1 MPREI
6 AKHLHDV
13 LAACELI
20 ADFTRGKSFTDY
32 EVEALLRA
40 GVERE
45 FITIGE
51 ALMQAEK
58 IDAATI
64 QTISALRQI
73 IGFRNVLVHGYS
85 IVNHATVW
93 GVIENDLP
101 LLKVQT
107 TELLNQFRM
116 P

>member
-1 MPREI
+1 MQLEI

-20 ADFTRGKSFTDY
+20 VDFTRGRSFADY
-32 EVEALLRA
+32 QSDALLRA

-45 FITIGE
+45 FITVGE
-51 ALMQAEK
+51 ALLQAEK
-58 IDAATI
+58 IDAGTVQSI
-64 QTISALRQI
+64 TALRQI

-85 IVNHATVW
+85 VIHHATVW

-101 LLKVQT
+101 LLHQQT
-107 TELLNQFRM
+107 KDLLARF
-116 P
+116 PIP